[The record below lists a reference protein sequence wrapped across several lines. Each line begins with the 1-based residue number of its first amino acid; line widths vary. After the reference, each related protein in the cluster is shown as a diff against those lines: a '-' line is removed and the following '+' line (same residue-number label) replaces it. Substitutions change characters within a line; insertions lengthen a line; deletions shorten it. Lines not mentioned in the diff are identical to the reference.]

1 MKKTY
6 KSRGAFIRNSI
17 IKDLLHLHGMREA
30 QEVIVS
36 GTSAGGLAVLLGLDH
51 IAQIIHTASP
61 ETVVGGIVDAGYFPA
76 YKSSRKNYDFNM
88 RQSFNFLN
96 MSAGADIKCTAVADV
111 LSDCAFASNLIPR
124 IHTPHFLMQSRF
136 DKWQIV
142 NELGLGADSTDI
154 VNMYGNFVMTSIF
167 KTVEKNS
174 KATLFLDSCTHH
186 VVIPNTNLAS
196 TIIDGKGVAVTDSL
210 RGGCGNLVGITVTPL
225 IFLKFGVKYSYTLA
239 VTAVSIN
246 LLHSLLIR
254 NFGVHD
260 ADST

>member
-1 MKKTY
+1 
-6 KSRGAFIRNSI
+6 
-17 IKDLLHLHGMREA
+17 
-30 QEVIVS
+30 
-36 GTSAGGLAVLLGLDH
+36 LGLDH

-210 RGGCGNLVGITVTPL
+210 RVWMWKLGRYHSYSTDFPQIRSQ
-225 IFLKFGVKYSYTLA
+225 IFVYPCSDCCFNK
-239 VTAVSIN
+239 SIAFTTN
-246 LLHSLLIR
+246 S
-254 NFGVHD
+254 
-260 ADST
+260 